1 MSLPSQII
9 PASSA
14 QYSVRRRWLG
24 SGGYWLGQIA
34 FWGLFAAFL
43 LTNNLADTSRKET
56 VAQVWETNL
65 VAMVLGIVVSHLF
78 RVGLIGLRA
87 RAKGWWMFLGGFV
100 PLSLVTGAA
109 ANSIL
114 FTLGAIFE
122 PDMMLEKGLPPT
134 VTDYFAG
141 AGFFSALLTVWA
153 GFYLGY
159 CYYRGY
165 REGVMDRLRL
175 QAEVKE
181 AELRTLKA
189 QVNPHFLFNSLNTLR
204 SMIPTE
210 LDRPREAVTLLA
222 ELLRATLTLGDR
234 TTVSIAEE
242 VETVENYLALERLRF
257 ERRLRIRSQVDPTA
271 RLLPIPPLL
280 LQTLV
285 ENAVKFG
292 VGRHSEGGEVAYEVA
307 VRDAALVLRVTNNGK
322 LGLSGGRSTGVG
334 LANARARLLNLFGPA
349 ATLALSQADAD
360 TVLAEVR
367 IPVSAATPALSIE

>member
-1 MSLPSQII
+1 
-9 PASSA
+9 
-14 QYSVRRRWLG
+14 
-24 SGGYWLGQIA
+24 
-34 FWGLFAAFL
+34 
-43 LTNNLADTSRKET
+43 
-56 VAQVWETNL
+56 
-65 VAMVLGIVVSHLF
+65 
-78 RVGLIGLRA
+78 
-87 RAKGWWMFLGGFV
+87 
-100 PLSLVTGAA
+100 
-109 ANSIL
+109 
-114 FTLGAIFE
+114 
-122 PDMMLEKGLPPT
+122 
-134 VTDYFAG
+134 
-141 AGFFSALLTVWA
+141 
-153 GFYLGY
+153 
-159 CYYRGY
+159 
-165 REGVMDRLRL
+165 
-175 QAEVKE
+175 VKE

>member
-1 MSLPSQII
+1 MPLPSRII

-14 QYSVRRRWLG
+14 QYTVWRRWLG
-24 SGGYWLGQIA
+24 SRENWVGQLV

-43 LTNNLADTSRKET
+43 LTNSLADPARKET
-56 VAQVWETNL
+56 AREVWENSIVGMLIGLL
-65 VAMVLGIVVSHLF
+65 VTHLL
-78 RVGLIGLRA
+78 RVYLIGLRA
-87 RAKGWWMFLGGFV
+87 WARSWWTFLAGMV
-100 PLSLVTGAA
+100 PMLMATGAA
-109 ANSIL
+109 CMGLLSL
-114 FTLGAIFE
+114 LGAVFAPEAMLKNGE
-122 PDMMLEKGLPPT
+122 PPPLA
-134 VTDYFAG
+134 DYLG
-141 AGFFSALLTVWA
+141 GVGFFAALLTVWS

-165 REGVMDRLRL
+165 REGVIERFRLR
-175 QAEVKE
+175 AEVKE

-257 ERRLRIRSQVDPTA
+257 EQRLRIRSQVDPAA
-271 RLLPIPPLL
+271 RPLPIPPLL

-307 VRDAALVLRVTNNGK
+307 VHDGALVLRVTNTGT
-322 LGLSGGRSTGVG
+322 LGRPERASTGVG
-334 LANARARLLNLFGPA
+334 LANARARLLHLFGPA
-349 ATLALSQADAD
+349 ATLALSQADAA

-367 IPVSAATPALSIE
+367 IPVSAATPVLSIE